1 MIYSSFALI
10 VEYLRMAGVAIISHK
25 MRSFL
30 TTLGIFI
37 GVTTIITIWTT
48 IQGLNN
54 YINSTLSE
62 IGSSVVYVEKFP
74 WVIQDDFWKYRN
86 RKNITWNEFEAI
98 EKYSTLADYVTP
110 QLVSMKTIGFK
121 ETKFENVAILGT
133 TNSFIETSSVNP
145 SEGRFLTELDV
156 RNKVPVCVL
165 GAELASKLFETKNPI
180 GQKIKIDGLRYRV
193 VGVLEKQG
201 EFFGQSRDNYAVVPI
216 GTFRN
221 AFGRHRGLQIAVLTE
236 NANNVEDMK
245 EELRGILRRERMVKP
260 GDEDNFSLNEQN
272 QLTGFYESTTSTLYA
287 IIIVIGAVSLLVGGI
302 GITNIMLV
310 SVTERTKEIGL
321 RKAVGA
327 KRKNVLSQFLL
338 ESVAISSIGGLIGI
352 VAGIIVGSLIL
363 NMMTVEGGVAF
374 SSIAVGFIFSTFVGI
389 VSGFYPAYKAA
400 QMNPIDS
407 LRYE

>member
-1 MIYSSFALI
+1 MIKNSFSLI
-10 VEYLRMAGVAIISHK
+10 IEYLRMAGVSIVSHK

-48 IQGLNN
+48 IQGLNS
-54 YINSTLSE
+54 YINSTLSD

-74 WVIQDDFWKYRN
+74 WIITDNYWKYRN
-86 RKNITWNEFEAI
+86 RKNITWKEFEAI
-98 EKYSTLADYVTP
+98 EKYSTLADFVTP
-110 QLVSMKTIGFK
+110 QLMSNKTIGYK
-121 ETKFENVAILGT
+121 GTKFENVPVLGT
-133 TNSFIETSSVNP
+133 TNNYVETSSVSP
-145 SEGRFLTELDV
+145 EEGRFLTELDV

-165 GAELASKLFETKNPI
+165 GAELAARLFEFTDPI
-180 GQKIKIDGLRYRV
+180 GKRIKIDGLKYTV
-193 VGVLEKQG
+193 VGILERQG

-221 AFGRHRGLQIAVLTE
+221 AFGQHRGLQIAVLTNNPE
-236 NANNVEDMK
+236 NVDDMK
-245 EELRGILRRERMVKP
+245 EELRGILRRERKVKP

-287 IIIVIGAVSLLVGGI
+287 IIIVIGIISLLVGGI

-327 KRKNVLSQFLL
+327 KRNNILGQFLL
-338 ESVAISSIGGLIGI
+338 ESVAISSVGGFIGI
-352 VAGIIVGSLIL
+352 FAGIIVGSIIL
-363 NMMTVEGGVAF
+363 NLMTVEGGVSF
-374 SSIAVGFIFSTFVGI
+374 SSVAVGFLFSTFVGV

-400 QMNPIDS
+400 NMNPIDS

>member
-1 MIYSSFALI
+1 MIKNSFALI
-10 VEYLRMAGVAIISHK
+10 AEYLRMASVAIISHK

-54 YINSTLSE
+54 YINSSLSA

-74 WVIQDDFWKYRN
+74 WVPTEEFWTYRN
-86 RKNITWNEFEAI
+86 RKNITWKEYEAI
-98 EKYSTLADYVTP
+98 EKYSTVADYVTP
-110 QLVSMKTIGFK
+110 QLVSMKTIGFR
-121 ETKFENVAILGT
+121 ETKFENIAVLGT
-133 TNSFIETSSVNP
+133 TNNFIETSSVEP
-145 SEGRFLTELDV
+145 GEGRFLTEVDV

-165 GAELASKLFETKNPI
+165 GAELAKRLFDSKYPVGNR
-180 GQKIKIDGLRYRV
+180 IKIDGLKYRV

-201 EFFGQSRDNYAVVPI
+201 EFFGQSNDNFAVVPI

-221 AFGRHRGLQIAVLTE
+221 AFGQHRGLQIAVLTE
-236 NANNVEDMK
+236 NADNMEDMK
-245 EELRGILRRERMVKP
+245 EELRGILRKVRKVKP
-260 GDEDNFSLNEQN
+260 GEKDNFSINEQT
-272 QLTGFYESTTSTLYA
+272 QLTGLYENATKTLYA
-287 IIIVIGAVSLLVGGI
+287 IIIVIGAISLLVGGI

-310 SVTERTKEIGL
+310 SVTERTREIGL

-338 ESVAISSIGGLIGI
+338 ESVAISSIGGFIGI
-352 VAGIIVGSLIL
+352 GAGIFFGSLIL
-363 NMMTVEGGVAF
+363 SVMSAEGGVAF
-374 SSIAVGFIFSTFVGI
+374 SSIAVGFIFSTLVGI
-389 VSGFYPAYKAA
+389 ISGFYPAYKAA
-400 QMNPIDS
+400 NMNPIDS

>member
-1 MIYSSFALI
+1 MIKNSFTLI
-10 VEYLRMAGVAIISHK
+10 AEYLRMAGVAIFSHK

-48 IQGLNN
+48 VQGLNN
-54 YINSTLSE
+54 YINSTLSD

-74 WVIQDDFWKYRN
+74 WIITDDYWKYRN

-121 ETKFENVAILGT
+121 ENKFENVPVLGT
-133 TNSFIETSSVNP
+133 TNNFIETSSVDLG
-145 SEGRFLTELDV
+145 EGRFLTELDI

-165 GAELASKLFETKNPI
+165 GAELATKLFDTKNPI
-180 GQKIKIDGLRYRV
+180 GKRIKIDGLKYRV
-193 VGVLEKQG
+193 VGVFEKQG

-221 AFGRHRGLQIAVLTE
+221 VFGRHRGLQIAVLTE
-236 NANNVEDMK
+236 NPDNIEDMK
-245 EELRGILRRERMVKP
+245 EELRGILRKARKVKP
-260 GDEDNFSLNEQN
+260 GEEDNFSINEQN

-338 ESVAISSIGGLIGI
+338 ESVAISSIGGFIGI
-352 VAGIIVGSLIL
+352 FAGIIVGSIIL
-363 NMMTVEGGVAF
+363 NMMTVEGGVTF
-374 SSIAVGFIFSTFVGI
+374 SSVAVGFIFSTFVGI

-400 QMNPIDS
+400 NMNPIDS

>member
-1 MIYSSFALI
+1 MIYNSFALI
-10 VEYLRMAGVAIISHK
+10 VEYLRMASVAIFSHK
-25 MRSFL
+25 LRSFL

-74 WVIQDDFWKYRN
+74 WIIQDDFWKYRN

-98 EKYSTLADYVTP
+98 EKFSTLADYVTP
-110 QLVSMKTIGFK
+110 QLVSRKTIGFK
-121 ETKFENVAILGT
+121 ENKFENVAVLGT
-133 TNSFIETSSVNP
+133 TNNFIETSNVTP
-145 SEGRFLTELDV
+145 GEGRFLTELDI

-165 GAELASKLFETKNPI
+165 GAELASKLFEEKNPV
-180 GQKIKIDGLRYRV
+180 GERIKIDGLKYRV
-193 VGVLEKQG
+193 VGILEKQG
-201 EFFGQSRDNYAVVPI
+201 DFFGQSQDNYAVVPI

-236 NANNVEDMK
+236 NPDNIEDMK
-245 EELRGILRRERMVKP
+245 EELRGILRKARKVKP
-260 GDEDNFSLNEQN
+260 GDEDNFSINEQN
-272 QLTGFYESTTSTLYA
+272 QLTGFYEQTTSTLYA
-287 IIIVIGAVSLLVGGI
+287 IIIVIGAISLLVGGI

-327 KRKNVLSQFLL
+327 KRRNVLSQFLL
-338 ESVAISSIGGLIGI
+338 ESVAIASIGGFIGI
-352 VAGIIVGSLIL
+352 AAGIIVGSIIL

-374 SSIAVGFIFSTFVGI
+374 SSIAVGFLFSTFVGV

-400 QMNPIDS
+400 NMNPIDS

>member
-1 MIYSSFALI
+1 MIYNSFALI
-10 VEYLRMAGVAIISHK
+10 AEYLRMAGVAIISHK
-25 MRSFL
+25 VRSFL

-37 GVTTIITIWTT
+37 GVTTIIAIWTT

-54 YINSTLSE
+54 YIHSTLSE

-74 WVIQDDFWKYRN
+74 WIIQDDFWKYRN

-98 EKYSTLADYVTP
+98 EKFSTLADYVTP
-110 QLVSMKTIGFK
+110 QLVSRKTIGFK
-121 ETKFENVAILGT
+121 ETKFENVPVLGT
-133 TNSFIETSSVNP
+133 TNNFIETSNVTP
-145 SEGRFLTELDV
+145 GEGRFLTELDI

-165 GAELASKLFETKNPI
+165 GAELSSKLFDEKSPI
-180 GQKIKIDGLRYRV
+180 GNRIKIDGLKYRV

-201 EFFGQSRDNYAVVPI
+201 EFFGQSQDNYAVVPI

-221 AFGRHRGLQIAVLTE
+221 AFGRHRGLQIAVLTQ
-236 NANNVEDMK
+236 NPDNIEDMK
-245 EELRGILRRERMVKP
+245 EELRGILRKARKVRP
-260 GDEDNFSLNEQN
+260 GEEDNFSINEQN
-272 QLTGFYESTTSTLYA
+272 QLTSFYNDATSTLYA
-287 IIIVIGAVSLLVGGI
+287 IIIIIGAISLLVGGI

-338 ESVAISSIGGLIGI
+338 ESVAISSIGGFIGI
-352 VAGIIVGSLIL
+352 AVGIIVGSIIL
-363 NMMTVEGGVAF
+363 NLMTVEGGVTF
-374 SSIAVGFIFSTFVGI
+374 SSIAVGFLFSTFVGV

-400 QMNPIDS
+400 KMNPIDS